1 MEPTTVTFCC
11 CNIRLPDR
19 RHIAGEFFI
28 FQQDSA
34 PTHRAPETIL
44 NARVLASS
52 RRMCGLRTATTSVQ
66 LIYKIW
72 GLTQQRVFQTKVQN
86 VFDLRQRVID
96 VWTRMEQAVIDD
108 AIDQWRRRLRSC
120 VQAKGSRTL

>member
-1 MEPTTVTFCC
+1 
-11 CNIRLPDR
+11 
-19 RHIAGEFFI
+19 
-28 FQQDSA
+28 
-34 PTHRAPETIL
+34 
-44 NARVLASS
+44 
-52 RRMCGLRTATTSVQ
+52 MCGLRTATTSVQ